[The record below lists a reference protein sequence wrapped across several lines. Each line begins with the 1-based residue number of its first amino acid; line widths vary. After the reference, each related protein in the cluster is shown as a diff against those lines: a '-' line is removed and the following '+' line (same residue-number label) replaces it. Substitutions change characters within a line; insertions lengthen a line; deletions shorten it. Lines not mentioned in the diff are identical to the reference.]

1 MTEKQPVKMVG
12 STGKVSRKK
21 RKKGMC
27 YQDRPV
33 LEQRAAGIDIGAR
46 EIWVAVPPELCP
58 DAVRAFASFT
68 EDLGALVEWLISL
81 GIRTVAME
89 STGVYWIPLY
99 ELLESRGV
107 EACLVDAHHMKNV
120 PGRRTDWHDCQ
131 WLQYL
136 HSVGLLRAAF
146 RPEDQICAVRAIMR
160 HRGELVGM
168 AAQHVLHMQKALT
181 QMNVQ
186 LHHVIN
192 DITGLT
198 GLSIVDAILQ
208 GERDPEQLARLR
220 HYRIQADEETIRKS
234 LVGNWRPEHLF
245 TLQQSRELYRFYQE
259 QIQGCD
265 REIQALL
272 VQFEARVDPQ
282 QKPLPPDGKK
292 RRKRNGRNPGGE
304 EQGFDMR
311 TEMYKLYGVDVLQ
324 IPGLERMAMSLFT
337 EVGRDLT
344 RFPTPGHFVS
354 WLGLCPDT
362 DKSGSKRW
370 TAARRI
376 INRAG
381 QLFRMAAYPLHH
393 SLTPLGAYLRRMK
406 GKLGPAGATMA
417 TARKLALIFYTMVKN
432 QVDYDPSIWAKQDA
446 DREKR
451 VEAKLRRQATK
462 LGFQLVPV
470 TTV

>member
-1 MTEKQPVKMVG
+1 MAEKREVK
-12 STGKVSRKK
+12 SRGKAIRKK
-21 RKKGMC
+21 GKKGMC
-27 YQDRPV
+27 FQDRPTV
-33 LEQRAAGIDIGAR
+33 ESRAAGIDVGAR
-46 EIWVAVPPELCP
+46 EMWVAVGPDLCAGDP
-58 DAVRAFASFT
+58 VRVFAAFT
-68 EDLGALVEWLISL
+68 EDLESLVDWLISL
-81 GIRTVAME
+81 GVRTVAME

-107 EACLVDAHHMKNV
+107 EACLVDARHTKNV

-146 RPEDQICAVRAIMR
+146 RPQEEICAVRAIMR

-168 AAQHVLHMQKALT
+168 AAQHVLHMQKSLT

-198 GLSIVDAILQ
+198 GLSIVDAILN
-208 GERDPEQLARLR
+208 GERDPEQLAKLR

-234 LVGNWRPEHLF
+234 LAGNWRKEHLF
-245 TLQQSRELYRFYQE
+245 TLKQSRDLYGFYQQ
-259 QIQGCD
+259 QIQKCD
-265 REIQALL
+265 QEIQAWL
-272 VQFEARVDPQ
+272 VRFEARVDPKE
-282 QKPLPPDGKK
+282 KPMPPDNKK
-292 RRKRNGRNPGGE
+292 SRRRSGRNPGADAE
-304 EQGFDMR
+304 GFDMR

-324 IPGLERMAMSLFT
+324 IPGLEGMAMSLFT

-344 RFPTPGHFVS
+344 RFPTPGHFIS
-354 WLGLCPDT
+354 WLGLCPDI
-362 DKSGSKRW
+362 DKSGNKRW

-376 INRAG
+376 TNRAG
-381 QLFRMAAYPLHH
+381 QLFRMAAYPLHR
-393 SLTPLGAYLRRMK
+393 SLTPLGTYLRRMK
-406 GKLGPAGATMA
+406 SKLGPAGATMA
-417 TARKLALIFYTMVKN
+417 TARKIALIFYTMVKN
-432 QVDYDPSIWAKQDA
+432 QVEYDPGIWAQQDA

-451 VEAKLRRQATK
+451 LEAKLRRQATK
-462 LGFQLVPV
+462 LGFQLVPA